1 MAQQIIKSVVALSPL
16 GNKKVMEVGKLGV
29 DDIVRDGQVYKGFNQ
44 FDELIGE
51 VVVADFQMHWVGVR
65 EVTE

>member
-1 MAQQIIKSVVALSPL
+1 MAQQIIKSVVAVSPM

-44 FDELIGE
+44 YDELIGE
-51 VVVADFQMHWVGVR
+51 VVVADFKMHWVGVR